1 MKITKATIKRIN
13 AHSNFKK
20 PTYNEKIAI
29 IANILCRSAV
39 IVCDGS
45 WPYML
50 NEGDPLCEPVIYSDG
65 NREFV
70 SSQTQDEYE
79 KKIVRGL
86 STRYPSW
93 IDGTFTHGLNGVHIY
108 DVNKLVKAIVDN
120 PVC

>member
-20 PTYNEKIAI
+20 PTYNERIAI
-29 IANILCRSAV
+29 IANIFCLSDV

-50 NEGDPLCEPVIYSDG
+50 NEGDPLNKPVIYSDG

-70 SSQTQDEYE
+70 SSQTDGEYE

-86 STRYPSW
+86 SIRYPNW
-93 IDGTFTHGLNGVHIY
+93 ISGTFTHGLNGVDIY
-108 DVNKLVKAIVDN
+108 DVNKLVKAVFDN
-120 PVC
+120 